1 MTVVGCK
8 VEARLTPSVER
19 IPQSLEKSFLRGRSS
34 RTKDAAEAS
43 QHHSRY
49 FHFKAAGVGVLL
61 EVSVNNRRD
70 DRDN

>member
-1 MTVVGCK
+1 MTVVG
-8 VEARLTPSVER
+8 A
-19 IPQSLEKSFLRGRSS
+19 KSKLASPKRSS
-34 RTKDAAEAS
+34 GFHKAWGKVFCSVAQAAPKTP
-43 QHHSRY
+43 QRHHSRY